1 MSKKI
6 DEDGITVAFEDEDGR
21 ATPPYGSVSRSNS
34 TTSTIPADQPRQIS
48 RPAAKNNLLCCT
60 AAKGGLISEAIFT
73 LVPRAGP
80 SILKKC
86 ANSLSLTFLL

>member
-6 DEDGITVAFEDEDGR
+6 DEDGISLAGEDEDGR
-21 ATPPYGSVSRSNS
+21 ATPPYGRVSRTNS
-34 TTSTIPADQPRQIS
+34 SSTASTIRADQPRQIS

-73 LVPRAGP
+73 LLYHIPQEFFQNHYP
-80 SILKKC
+80 
-86 ANSLSLTFLL
+86 

>member
-6 DEDGITVAFEDEDGR
+6 DEDGITVAYEDEDGR

-73 LVPRAGP
+73 LVSRAPGP
-80 SILKKC
+80 SSSKYVTIL
-86 ANSLSLTFLL
+86 NFFT